1 MTSQPHAM
9 AGPTPEEVETWLKP
23 VATAVGL
30 AAGAW
35 ALLARW
41 LDRRARRRRADREL
55 LDALADA
62 GRVQLDVD
70 RWSLEDYLERA
81 RPGQLVV
88 SPHQR
93 RDEAAVLLDRVEKAR
108 RRLWVALGFP
118 DPEVERLSPDQKA
131 VLAEMSRTLRL
142 RAREM
147 SPEERAAYLEEQR
160 REMRRAAGLPDDEG
174 PLFNDEEP
182 TR

>member
-1 MTSQPHAM
+1 M
-9 AGPTPEEVETWLKP
+9 ATPAPAEVEGWLKVMAAA
-23 VATAVGL
+23 VALLG
-30 AAGAW
+30 GAW

-41 LDRRARRRRADREL
+41 LGRRARRRRADREL

-70 RWSLEDYLERA
+70 RWNLELYLERA
-81 RPGQLVV
+81 RPGQFIV

-147 SPEERAAYLEEQR
+147 SPEERAAYLDEQR
-160 REMRRAAGLPDDEG
+160 RAMRRAAGMPDDEG
-174 PLFNDEEP
+174 PLFRDDDDQDREEP